1 MGIGPV
7 MAIGPRGVSMFHE
20 LREYDLELSG
30 VATFLKNF
38 EESGLP
44 VMTACGFEL
53 VGAWIQDIGP
63 NTATKY
69 VWLAKWENLDART
82 EALQKLR
89 VNADYQAF
97 GESIKGIIRRIDT
110 RILRSVSFSPL

>member
-1 MGIGPV
+1 
-7 MAIGPRGVSMFHE
+7 MFHE

-44 VMTACGFEL
+44 V
-53 VGAWIQDIGP
+53 
-63 NTATKY
+63 
-69 VWLAKWENLDART
+69 T

-110 RILRSVSFSPL
+110 RILRGVSFSPL